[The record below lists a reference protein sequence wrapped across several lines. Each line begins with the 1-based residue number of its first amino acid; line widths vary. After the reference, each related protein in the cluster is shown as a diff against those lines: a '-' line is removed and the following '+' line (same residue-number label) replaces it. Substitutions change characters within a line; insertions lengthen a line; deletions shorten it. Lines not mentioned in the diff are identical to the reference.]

1 MSDIRLS
8 LAALGAALT
17 LIAGIVVPS
26 VRLGIGPMPSS
37 PGARRVI
44 VGLLREKA
52 GPGAGI
58 AEFGAG
64 WGGLAHLIAETFPD
78 HPVLAVEASPLP
90 VVICRLRRFICRR
103 RNLKIRWG
111 RFQTMPGI
119 RPEIV
124 VCYLH
129 PDGMA
134 DLALWLTT
142 PAAARVARVIA
153 LNFALPDRPWS
164 QRLGQDILRD
174 GPVYLYENVADI
186 TKRKH
191 HAPDSP

>member
-1 MSDIRLS
+1 MSDLS
-8 LAALGAALT
+8 LAALGAALA

-44 VGLLREKA
+44 VGLLHEKA
-52 GPGAGI
+52 ESGAGI

-103 RNLKIRWG
+103 RNLKI
-111 RFQTMPGI
+111 
-119 RPEIV
+119 V

-142 PAAARVARVIA
+142 PAAARVVRVIA

-174 GPVYLYENVADI
+174 GPVYLYENVTDI